1 MNILFYTSYEVSP
14 LKGGTERITSTIAS
28 ELQKK
33 HFAKCYSIY
42 STPIASE
49 FERTKFVASQ
59 KVSHDSSF
67 EDTLYDFINRYDI
80 NIIVNQGAFVLAK
93 RMRTVLDRFTGKHL
107 ITVHHFNP
115 GAEENFL
122 NIHGLLWNI
131 KTKHEMTKSLAKLA
145 AYPLAKLYRRHKY
158 RRAYHDAYTCSD
170 KVVLLS
176 KNFYHEFQR
185 YACIDNTDQLCYIHN
200 ALSFKE
206 FFDMH
211 DYDKKKGK
219 EVLIVSRLDETQKR
233 ISLAIK
239 IWNKIES
246 DPALQD
252 WKLTIVGHGEE
263 YEGKYKR
270 MVKERHLKR
279 IAFMGAQ
286 NPVPHYERASIFM
299 LTSAFEGWG
308 LTLTEAQQF
317 GVVPLAF
324 HSYASLTD
332 IITDGE
338 NGYVIPELDIKQ
350 YTQKLKQLML
360 DDNQRKAMTEK
371 AIKSSKRFQIDNICE
386 EWINLFQSLKN
397 A

>member
-14 LKGGTERITSTIAS
+14 LKGGTERITSTIAIG
-28 ELQKK
+28 LQKEY
-33 HFAKCYSIY
+33 HVKCYSIY
-42 STPIASE
+42 STSIAPE
-49 FERTKFVASQ
+49 FERTKFTESQ
-59 KVSHDSSF
+59 RISFDSSF
-67 EDTLYDFINRYDI
+67 EDTLYGFIKKHDI
-80 NIIVNQGAFVLAK
+80 DIIVNQGAFVFAK
-93 RMRTVLDRFTGKHL
+93 RMRAVLDRFEGKYL
-107 ITVHHFNP
+107 VTVHHFNP

-131 KTKHEMTKSLAKLA
+131 KVKREMGKSLIKLA
-145 AYPLAKLYRRHKY
+145 TYPMAKLYRRHKY
-158 RRAYHDAYTCSD
+158 RKAYHDAYICSD

-176 KNFYHEFQR
+176 KKFYEDFQQ
-185 YACIDNTDQLCYIHN
+185 YAKLNNTEKLHCIHN
-200 ALSFKE
+200 ALSFSE
-206 FFDMH
+206 FFNID

-239 IWNKIES
+239 IWSEIES
-246 DPALQD
+246 DSTLQD
-252 WKLTIVGHGEE
+252 WTLTIIGHGKE
-263 YEGKYKR
+263 YEEKYKH
-270 MVKERHLKR
+270 MVKKRKLKR
-279 IAFMGAQ
+279 VAFLGAHP
-286 NPVPHYERASIFM
+286 PVPYYERASIFM

-350 YTQKLKQLML
+350 YTQKLKLLMQ
-360 DDNQRKAMTEK
+360 DEAKRRVMAKK
-371 AIKSSKRFQIDNICE
+371 AIESSKEFQIENICE
-386 EWINLFQSLKN
+386 EWMKLFQSLKKT
-397 A
+397 